1 MGLCHRGS
9 FCGAGTGS
17 GRQWGAW
24 DSFVSV
30 RVMVGCGLE
39 GGDGEEACLPF
50 MTQDR
55 EGVSASVADSPSTFR
70 GTQIA
75 DVESLTSLP

>member
-1 MGLCHRGS
+1 M
-9 FCGAGTGS
+9 
-17 GRQWGAW
+17 
-24 DSFVSV
+24 
-30 RVMVGCGLE
+30 
-39 GGDGEEACLPF
+39 ACLPF

-70 GTQIA
+70 GAQIA